1 MNHQELEEFA
11 YKWILKVVDQGG
23 QPIRLDR
30 REFINMGALFSDSK
44 LSILVGCLELSIVN
58 SRHCSSKL
66 ENSVLEWRCLHFL
79 EER

>member
-30 REFINMGALFSDSK
+30 REFINMGALFSDSE

-58 SRHCSSKL
+58 SRNCSSKL

-79 EER
+79 EEI